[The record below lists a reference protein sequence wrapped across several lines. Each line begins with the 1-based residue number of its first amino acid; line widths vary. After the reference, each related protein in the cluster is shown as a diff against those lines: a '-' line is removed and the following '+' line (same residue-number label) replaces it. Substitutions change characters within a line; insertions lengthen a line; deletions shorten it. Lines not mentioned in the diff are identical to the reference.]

1 VPIRDRRDACS
12 TGERHRDAPVEHAR
26 RANGIATH
34 RSSMPGGFNDNAAF
48 VNFYNG

>member
-1 VPIRDRRDACS
+1 ML
-12 TGERHRDAPVEHAR
+12 AR

-34 RSSMPGGFNDNAAF
+34 RSSMPGGFNDNVTF